1 MVPKVVLSMSFSLF
15 QDQDLDLVLIVTIRD
30 ISALGKLMGILQAW
44 FLVILVTIYEIFTEY
59 WLSYLFHCF

>member
-15 QDQDLDLVLIVTIRD
+15 QDQDLAPVLIVTTRV

>member
-1 MVPKVVLSMSFSLF
+1 MVPKVVVSMSFSLF